1 MRVLKALIALLF
13 AVAGL
18 LIGALNR
25 QTVDIDLFFTRI
37 QAHLGQQSLG
47 GISAQVQGGHTRS
60 GDPALPQPD
69 RLGGTLQRGAV
80 EARGESVRDEI
91 TQDRT
96 RGHGDPGE
104 TDVGKGGMHEMGGL
118 EDLRARGPDGV

>member
-37 QAHLGQQSLG
+37 QAHLGLVLLLCVL
-47 GISAQVQGGHTRS
+47 A
-60 GDPALPQPD
+60 
-69 RLGGTLQRGAV
+69 GAV
-80 EARGESVRDEI
+80 VGGALASIGLLLNRRAENAPK
-91 TQDRT
+91 
-96 RGHGDPGE
+96 HG
-104 TDVGKGGMHEMGGL
+104 TV
-118 EDLRARGPDGV
+118 DGDDAP

>member
-37 QAHLGQQSLG
+37 QAHLGLVLLLCVLAGAVVG
-47 GISAQVQGGHTRS
+47 G
-60 GDPALPQPD
+60 ALASVGLLLNRRAENAPK
-69 RLGGTLQRGAV
+69 RGA
-80 EARGESVRDEI
+80 A
-91 TQDRT
+91 
-96 RGHGDPGE
+96 
-104 TDVGKGGMHEMGGL
+104 
-118 EDLRARGPDGV
+118 DGADAP

>member
-37 QAHLGQQSLG
+37 QAHLGLVLLLCVL
-47 GISAQVQGGHTRS
+47 A
-60 GDPALPQPD
+60 
-69 RLGGTLQRGAV
+69 GAV
-80 EARGESVRDEI
+80 VGGALASIGLLLSRHADGAPKRGTAE
-91 TQDRT
+91 
-96 RGHGDPGE
+96 GAGAP
-104 TDVGKGGMHEMGGL
+104 
-118 EDLRARGPDGV
+118 